1 MHSSYRSTATS
12 SHDHSHGSS
21 PKAGRSNSDS
31 RNAGLPMRPAS
42 QVMQLNRLGSF
53 HQSRLSFMRTLV
65 RRMVQ
70 ENWQIKTSVFD
81 LDREGYGTA
90 VYEVKAR
97 YGTYSY
103 VLFSH
108 YLDPENRNDRVIA
121 NQWDLTMALC
131 EGTVDAEQLEFL
143 RNNVPKQE
151 AGRVDSRVFVLSRG
165 NRSGRTFDYVVDE
178 LASGRQ
184 PDVDVIAEVGY
195 LYRTTAAYGS
205 GKLGMADWEKVRT
218 KHRDFARPFAAEM
231 FTCFMLRHF
240 SLQHADYIAS
250 QRAPKTAVKLDD
262 DIKRYFG
269 IGNST
274 GLGMAPFLI
283 NHPLLIN
290 QWIEQRE
297 TALARAIVAGDQGI
311 DRAHLDKFSV
321 AIARVIQHL
330 SEISTADAQQNI
342 SNGLVRE
349 ELQQLGQW
357 LQAEGKNIIASHY
370 SWAEL
375 VGYAEQSW
383 HVETQE
389 VINSLLI
396 ELYPELV
403 DELEEMMAVDE
414 DQHLIPQM
422 SLVELQALIEDKYD
436 WALAIDFSQAE
447 SQGSFWYRSEE
458 KMEPRLGQTHVD
470 MGMEKQMPLAIGR
483 MVRDCYDQICA
494 HSAEFPQQDVAHFIL
509 QQPNLSGAIC
519 RIQTMAQSQYG
530 DIREN
535 LVHSDVLPIHL
546 LRCKLSFFGVSK
558 FDPRSRL
565 WVRNTMFQGA
575 PLISDFDKPFFDDWQ
590 FPIKPV
596 LSNNPDS
603 SNTDSS
609 TG

>member
-1 MHSSYRSTATS
+1 MRSEHNTASKQSYGNRA
-12 SHDHSHGSS
+12 
-21 PKAGRSNSDS
+21 A
-31 RNAGLPMRPAS
+31 LPMRPAS
-42 QVMQLNRLGSF
+42 QVMQLDRLGSF

-70 ENWQIKTSVFD
+70 ENWQIKSTIFD
-81 LDREGYGTA
+81 LDTEGYGTA
-90 VYEVKAR
+90 VYEVQAK

-131 EGTVDAEQLEFL
+131 EGTVGAEQLEFL
-143 RNNVPKQE
+143 RTNVPKQE
-151 AGRVDSRVFVLSRG
+151 AGRVDSRVLVLSRG
-165 NRSGRTFDYVVDE
+165 NRSGRTFEYVVDE
-178 LASGRQ
+178 LAHGRQ
-184 PDVDVIAEVGY
+184 PDIDVIAEVGY

-218 KHRDFARPFAAEM
+218 KHRDFNRPFAAEM

-240 SLQHADYIAS
+240 SLQHTDYVAA
-250 QRAPKTAVKLDD
+250 QRKPETAVSLHN

-297 TALARAIVAGDQGI
+297 TALARAVDAGTDGVTSAMLEQFRVGT
-311 DRAHLDKFSV
+311 
-321 AIARVIQHL
+321 ARVIQHL
-330 SEISTADAQQNI
+330 GEIVTGDSQQNI
-342 SNGLVRE
+342 SNGLVRG
-349 ELQQLGQW
+349 ELQELGQW
-357 LQAEGKNIIASHY
+357 LVNEGPNIIANHY

-375 VGYAEQSW
+375 VLYAETNW
-383 HVETQE
+383 RVETQE
-389 VINSLLI
+389 VMNTMLI

-403 DELEEMMAVDE
+403 DELEEQMSVDE
-414 DQHLIPQM
+414 DQHLVPQM
-422 SLVELQALIEDKYD
+422 SLADLKLLIEDKYD
-436 WALAIDFSQAE
+436 WALAIDFAE
-447 SQGSFWYRSEE
+447 PAAQGSFWYRSEE
-458 KMEPRLGQTHVD
+458 KMEPRLGQTHID

-483 MVRDCYDQICA
+483 MVRECFDEICA
-494 HSAEFPQQDVAHFIL
+494 YMTEFPQQDVAHFIL
-509 QQPNLSGAIC
+509 QQPNFSGAIS
-519 RIQTMAQSQYG
+519 RIQTMAQSHYG

-535 LVHSDVLPIHL
+535 LVHADVLPIHL

-575 PLISDFDKPFFDDWQ
+575 PLVSDFDKPFLDDWQ

-596 LSNNPDS
+596 LGATPDS
-603 SNTDSS
+603 STA
-609 TG
+609 